1 MEVERDIA
9 GITIPFVAGVAAVI
23 FSGGILLVRPGL
35 TSISAYAIVLVAVCL
50 LLHPV
55 HHRFKPA
62 HIRVMT
68 GLCLMACGVLCGIS
82 SEMISIGKLPG
93 GSFIKSLESSGAAMS
108 NAIDAVNFRSPVTNA
123 IIKALI
129 IGDKTDIP
137 PHITEAFRESGAS
150 HILALSGL
158 HLGIIYG
165 IIVKLSSFIGNSPSA
180 RLFRS
185 VMTISTCGI
194 YTLAVGAGPSIVRA
208 FLFILLGE
216 TALITG
222 RFRSACS
229 ILMASLLI
237 HLVIA
242 PDSLSEISF
251 QLSYAAMTGI
261 AFIFPTLRSLW
272 PETAGNQAGR
282 PGDKRPHPIRW
293 IWETAALSI
302 SCQIT
307 TGPLAYIYFGT
318 FPTHFLLTNLIALP
332 LIGLII
338 PSALATLCLSTLGI
352 CPEIVSRATE
362 VLVTTLSEALEIISE
377 M

>member
-1 MEVERDIA
+1 MEVERDLA
-9 GITIPFVAGVAAVI
+9 GISLPFAAGVAAVI

-82 SEMISIGKLPG
+82 SEMISFGKLPG
-93 GSFIKSLESSGAAMS
+93 GAFIQSLESSGAAMGK
-108 NAIDAVNFRSPVTNA
+108 AIDAVNFRSPVTNA
-123 IIKALI
+123 VIKALI
-129 IGDKTDIP
+129 IGDRTDIP
-137 PHITEAFRESGAS
+137 PKITEAFRESGAS

-185 VMTISTCGI
+185 VMTISACGI

-261 AFIFPTLRSLW
+261 AFIFPSLRSLW
-272 PETAGNQAGR
+272 PETAGNQAKG
-282 PGDKRPHPIRW
+282 PRPHPIRW

-307 TGPLAYIYFGT
+307 TGPLAYMYFGT

>member
-1 MEVERDIA
+1 MEVERDLA
-9 GITIPFVAGVAAVI
+9 GISLPFAAGVAAVI

-82 SEMISIGKLPG
+82 SEMISFGKLPG
-93 GSFIKSLESSGAAMS
+93 GAFIQSLESSGAAMGK
-108 NAIDAVNFRSPVTNA
+108 AIDAVNFRSPVTNA

-129 IGDKTDIP
+129 IGDRTDIP
-137 PHITEAFRESGAS
+137 PNITEAFRESGAS

-185 VMTISTCGI
+185 VMTISACGI

-261 AFIFPTLRSLW
+261 AFIFPSLRSLW
-272 PETAGNQAGR
+272 PETAGNQAEG
-282 PGDKRPHPIRW
+282 PRPHPIRW

-307 TGPLAYIYFGT
+307 TGPLAYMYFGT

-362 VLVTTLSEALEIISE
+362 VLVTTLSEALEIISG

>member
-1 MEVERDIA
+1 MEVERDLA
-9 GITIPFVAGVAAVI
+9 GISLPFAAGVAAVI

-82 SEMISIGKLPG
+82 SEMISFGKLPG
-93 GSFIKSLESSGAAMS
+93 GAFIQSLESSGAAMGK
-108 NAIDAVNFRSPVTNA
+108 AIDAVNFRSPVTNA

-129 IGDKTDIP
+129 IGDRTDIP
-137 PHITEAFRESGAS
+137 PKITEAFRESGAS

-185 VMTISTCGI
+185 VMTISACGI

-261 AFIFPTLRSLW
+261 AFIFPSLRSLW
-272 PETAGNQAGR
+272 PETAGNQAEG
-282 PGDKRPHPIRW
+282 PRPHPIRW

-338 PSALATLCLSTLGI
+338 PSALATLCLSMLGI

-362 VLVTTLSEALEIISE
+362 ALVTTLSEALEIISG

>member
-1 MEVERDIA
+1 MEVERDLA
-9 GITIPFVAGVAAVI
+9 GISLPFAAGVAAVI

-82 SEMISIGKLPG
+82 SEMISFGKLPG
-93 GSFIKSLESSGAAMS
+93 GAFIQSLESSGAAMGK
-108 NAIDAVNFRSPVTNA
+108 AIDAVNFRSPVTNA

-129 IGDKTDIP
+129 IGDRTDIP
-137 PHITEAFRESGAS
+137 PNITEAFRESGAS

-185 VMTISTCGI
+185 VMTISACGI

-229 ILMASLLI
+229 ILMDSLLI

-272 PETAGNQAGR
+272 PETPGNQAEG
-282 PGDKRPHPIRW
+282 PRPHPIRW

-307 TGPLAYIYFGT
+307 TGPLAYMYFGT

-362 VLVTTLSEALEIISE
+362 ALVTTLSEALEIISG

>member
-1 MEVERDIA
+1 MEVERDLA
-9 GITIPFVAGVAAVI
+9 GISLPFAAGVAAVI

-82 SEMISIGKLPG
+82 SEMISFGKLPG
-93 GSFIKSLESSGAAMS
+93 GAFIQSLESSGAAMGK
-108 NAIDAVNFRSPVTNA
+108 AIDAVNFRSPVTNA

-129 IGDKTDIP
+129 IGDRTDIP
-137 PHITEAFRESGAS
+137 PKITEAFRESGAS

-185 VMTISTCGI
+185 VMTISACGI

-261 AFIFPTLRSLW
+261 AFIFPSLRSLW
-272 PETAGNQAGR
+272 PKTPGNQAEG
-282 PGDKRPHPIRW
+282 PRPHPIRW

-307 TGPLAYIYFGT
+307 TGPLAYMYFGT

-332 LIGLII
+332 LTGLII
-338 PSALATLCLSTLGI
+338 PLALASACLSSLGI
-352 CPEIVSRATE
+352 CPDMVSRATE
-362 VLVTTLSEALEIISE
+362 MLVTTLSEALEIISE

>member
-1 MEVERDIA
+1 MEVERDLA
-9 GITIPFVAGVAAVI
+9 GISLPFAAGVAAVI

-82 SEMISIGKLPG
+82 SEMISFGKLPG
-93 GSFIKSLESSGAAMS
+93 GAFIQSLESSGAAMGK
-108 NAIDAVNFRSPVTNA
+108 AIDAVNFRSPVTNA

-129 IGDKTDIP
+129 IGDRTDIP
-137 PHITEAFRESGAS
+137 PNITEAFRESGAS

-185 VMTISTCGI
+185 VMTISACGI

-237 HLVIA
+237 HMVIA

-261 AFIFPTLRSLW
+261 AFIFPRLRSFW
-272 PETAGNQAGR
+272 PETPGNQAEG
-282 PGDKRPHPIRW
+282 PRPHPIRW

-362 VLVTTLSEALEIISE
+362 ALVTTLSEALEIISE

>member
-1 MEVERDIA
+1 MEVERDLA
-9 GITIPFVAGVAAVI
+9 GISLPFAAGVAAVI

-82 SEMISIGKLPG
+82 SEMISFGKLPG
-93 GSFIKSLESSGAAMS
+93 GAFIQSLESSGAAMGK
-108 NAIDAVNFRSPVTNA
+108 AIDAVNFRSPVTNA

-129 IGDKTDIP
+129 IGDRTDIP
-137 PHITEAFRESGAS
+137 PNITEAFRESGAS

-185 VMTISTCGI
+185 VMTISACGI

-261 AFIFPTLRSLW
+261 AFIFPSLRSLW
-272 PETAGNQAGR
+272 PETAGNQAKG
-282 PGDKRPHPIRW
+282 PRPHPIRW

-307 TGPLAYIYFGT
+307 TGPLAYMYFGT

-362 VLVTTLSEALEIISE
+362 ALVTTLSEALEIISG

>member
-1 MEVERDIA
+1 MEVERDLA
-9 GITIPFVAGVAAVI
+9 GISLPFAAGVAAVI

-82 SEMISIGKLPG
+82 SEMISFGKLPG
-93 GSFIKSLESSGAAMS
+93 GAFIQSLESSGAAMGK
-108 NAIDAVNFRSPVTNA
+108 AIDAVNFRSPVTSA

-129 IGDKTDIP
+129 IGDRTDIP
-137 PHITEAFRESGAS
+137 PNITEAFRESGAS

-185 VMTISTCGI
+185 VMTISACGI

-261 AFIFPTLRSLW
+261 AFIFPSLRSLW
-272 PETAGNQAGR
+272 PETAGNQAEG
-282 PGDKRPHPIRW
+282 PRPHPIRW

-307 TGPLAYIYFGT
+307 TGPLAYMYFGT
-318 FPTHFLLTNLIALP
+318 FPTNFLLTNLIALP

-362 VLVTTLSEALEIISE
+362 ALVTTLSEALEIISG

>member
-1 MEVERDIA
+1 MEVERDLA
-9 GITIPFVAGVAAVI
+9 GISLPFAAGVAAVI

-82 SEMISIGKLPG
+82 SEMISFGKLPG
-93 GSFIKSLESSGAAMS
+93 GAFIQSLESSGAAMGK
-108 NAIDAVNFRSPVTNA
+108 AIDAVNFRSPVTSA

-129 IGDKTDIP
+129 IGDRTDIP
-137 PHITEAFRESGAS
+137 PNITEAFRESGAS

-185 VMTISTCGI
+185 VMTISACGI

-222 RFRSACS
+222 RFQSACS

-261 AFIFPTLRSLW
+261 AFIFPSLRSLW
-272 PETAGNQAGR
+272 PETAGNQAEG
-282 PGDKRPHPIRW
+282 PRPHPIRW

-307 TGPLAYIYFGT
+307 TGPLAYMYFGT

-352 CPEIVSRATE
+352 CPEIVSRATD

>member
-1 MEVERDIA
+1 MEVERDLA
-9 GITIPFVAGVAAVI
+9 GISLPFAAGVAAVI

-82 SEMISIGKLPG
+82 SEMISFGKLPG
-93 GSFIKSLESSGAAMS
+93 GAFIQSLESSGAAMGK
-108 NAIDAVNFRSPVTNA
+108 AIDAVNFRSPVTNA

-129 IGDKTDIP
+129 IGDRTDIP
-137 PHITEAFRESGAS
+137 PNITEAFRESGAS

-185 VMTISTCGI
+185 VMTISACGI

-261 AFIFPTLRSLW
+261 AFIFPSLRSLW
-272 PETAGNQAGR
+272 PETAGNQAEG
-282 PGDKRPHPIRW
+282 PRPHPIRW

>member
-1 MEVERDIA
+1 MEVERDLA
-9 GITIPFVAGVAAVI
+9 GISLPFAAGVAAVI

-82 SEMISIGKLPG
+82 SEMISFGKLPG
-93 GSFIKSLESSGAAMS
+93 GAFIQSLESSGAAMGK
-108 NAIDAVNFRSPVTNA
+108 AIDAVNFRSPVTNA

-129 IGDKTDIP
+129 IGDRTDIP
-137 PHITEAFRESGAS
+137 PNITEAFRESGAS

-185 VMTISTCGI
+185 VMTISACGI

-261 AFIFPTLRSLW
+261 AFIFPSLRSLW
-272 PETAGNQAGR
+272 PETAGNQAEG
-282 PGDKRPHPIRW
+282 PRPHPIRW

-318 FPTHFLLTNLIALP
+318 FPTHFLLTNFIALP